1 MKPLEDRVI
10 LEKPKKDET
19 VTATG
24 LVLQNNEDAVNN
36 QATVV
41 AVGEGYLTPKGV
53 RLEMPVKV
61 GDKVAFNPMA
71 VQAMT
76 YEGKDYM
83 VIFTKDILAIIE
95 ENDD

>member
-10 LEKPKKDET
+10 LAKPKKDET

-24 LVLQNNEDAVNN
+24 LVLQNSEDTVNN
-36 QATVV
+36 EATVV

-61 GDKVAFNPMA
+61 GDRVAFNPMA

-76 YEGKDYM
+76 YEGNDYM
-83 VIFTKDILAIIE
+83 VIFSKDILAIIE